1 MELIGTKKTKKR
13 SLKDLKNIDSLE
25 ALFSSSSLISDY
37 YGIENCVD
45 SINLEVTPSDKL
57 SNGDTI
63 TVNITYDNK
72 LAKELKIKFTGKKV
86 SEKVENLEAVTK
98 IDPFEDII
106 VSFSGT
112 SPYGYMD
119 YYYEGD
125 NQYINSL
132 YFNIDHRD
140 NLKNGDTVTLSLD
153 ASDENTLRR
162 GYVFTTKEKQ
172 YVVEGLEEYIENYA
186 DLSSDFIENLKAEAV
201 DTIYAYSA
209 NEYNKESSLSDLTY
223 SGYIFN
229 RVKSDSGYYNNH
241 NEIYI
246 IYSSIATHSE
256 GKYSS
261 SKVYFPVKFSNILKN
276 GDNIYYTSNDN
287 IFGKSYFDNSWSYYT
302 KGYINPLIC
311 YQELVEANRENYV
324 IECGD
329 GFEDYAEQKTISSL
343 NDLSKDFRDKLA
355 EDTKDFIES
364 YAAKDYSDDSHMK
377 DLSLMGEY
385 LLIVKNQGMDF
396 VKNNKYILVYSAT
409 VYNDNDRFE
418 PSTIYFPVEYDGIV
432 KLPNEEYMIT
442 ANIGMLGYTYIGNS
456 SYRSKGYSDGVE
468 MFKKLVTANRD
479 LYTYEVSDGLKE
491 FGE

>member
-1 MELIGTKKTKKR
+1 M
-13 SLKDLKNIDSLE
+13 
-25 ALFSSSSLISDY
+25 
-37 YGIENCVD
+37 
-45 SINLEVTPSDKL
+45 
-57 SNGDTI
+57 
-63 TVNITYDNK
+63 
-72 LAKELKIKFTGKKV
+72 
-86 SEKVENLEAVTK
+86 
-98 IDPFEDII
+98 
-106 VSFSGT
+106 
-112 SPYGYMD
+112 
-119 YYYEGD
+119 
-125 NQYINSL
+125 
-132 YFNIDHRD
+132 
-140 NLKNGDTVTLSLD
+140 
-153 ASDENTLRR
+153 
-162 GYVFTTKEKQ
+162 
-172 YVVEGLEEYIENYA
+172 
-186 DLSSDFIENLKAEAV
+186 
-201 DTIYAYSA
+201 
-209 NEYNKESSLSDLTY
+209 
-223 SGYIFN
+223 
-229 RVKSDSGYYNNH
+229 
-241 NEIYI
+241 
-246 IYSSIATHSE
+246 
-256 GKYSS
+256 
-261 SKVYFPVKFSNILKN
+261 
-276 GDNIYYTSNDN
+276 
-287 IFGKSYFDNSWSYYT
+287 
-302 KGYINPLIC
+302 IC

-385 LLIVKNQGMDF
+385 LLIAKNQGMDF